1 MKQRKRKQYR
11 CSVLAAL
18 TAGLVLLPGL
28 VQAEDVKV
36 GDVTVTATRSE
47 MSLQDAPGAIT
58 IISQEDLAD
67 MPDGDLLEAIR
78 ETAGITLIGRSVG
91 GRKSISIRG
100 MDSRHSLILVDGK
113 RIASST
119 AVFGHSNFENNWLTS
134 ENIERIEIVRGP
146 LSALYGSEAIGGVIN
161 IITKPISTKDWS
173 FGVKTGGGVTD
184 DDGGDNA
191 HATVY
196 ASGPL
201 VKDRLGLYLS
211 VGANRD
217 DDTPSEDNP
226 RVSELE
232 GIETFTLN
240 TKMAFTPN
248 KDHTLEVAIDLVD
261 EERWRGA
268 SRGRSFYRSE
278 YEVDK
283 GMYSLSW
290 AGTVGP
296 TRSVVQLYRS
306 VIEKDSM
313 NLLSRGTTH
322 YPEELTNDVFDAQ
335 TTFGLGSMNLITM
348 GAEFRQENLESITL
362 LSGEDDVFHSA
373 LFIQDE
379 IELFDQLRITLGGR
393 YDDHENFGSELSPR
407 IYGLYQLND
416 AINLKLGYGH
426 SFNAP
431 TVKQGSAGYFASF
444 GPHSFIGNP
453 DVGPETSNNYEI
465 GAEYTTNSF
474 WAKAFYFYND
484 IEDMIQ
490 YTKVGRPV
498 VPPGG
503 GPPRFTYTAK
513 NVEEVV
519 TQGVET
525 EVGVALDSGFEI
537 TANYT
542 YLDAEDKLNNER
554 LGGKP
559 KHTFNSKIAYT
570 LEQWGLTTA
579 LRFQFIGDQVLQ
591 GNGRNAGL
599 EDAPDYSLW
608 HFSARKSL
616 GDNFELQ
623 LGVENIGDLRLADK
637 SDLFA
642 YEERGRFFYA
652 GLKGSF

>member
-268 SRGRSFYRSE
+268 SRQGIGFYRSE
-278 YEVDK
+278 YEIDK

-313 NLLSRGTTH
+313 NLLSTGTTH

-348 GAEFRQENLESITL
+348 GAELRQENLESTTL

-379 IELFDQLRITLGGR
+379 IELFDQLRI
-393 YDDHENFGSELSPR
+393 
-407 IYGLYQLND
+407 
-416 AINLKLGYGH
+416 
-426 SFNAP
+426 
-431 TVKQGSAGYFASF
+431 
-444 GPHSFIGNP
+444 
-453 DVGPETSNNYEI
+453 
-465 GAEYTTNSF
+465 
-474 WAKAFYFYND
+474 
-484 IEDMIQ
+484 
-490 YTKVGRPV
+490 
-498 VPPGG
+498 
-503 GPPRFTYTAK
+503 
-513 NVEEVV
+513 
-519 TQGVET
+519 
-525 EVGVALDSGFEI
+525 
-537 TANYT
+537 
-542 YLDAEDKLNNER
+542 
-554 LGGKP
+554 
-559 KHTFNSKIAYT
+559 
-570 LEQWGLTTA
+570 
-579 LRFQFIGDQVLQ
+579 
-591 GNGRNAGL
+591 
-599 EDAPDYSLW
+599 
-608 HFSARKSL
+608 
-616 GDNFELQ
+616 
-623 LGVENIGDLRLADK
+623 
-637 SDLFA
+637 
-642 YEERGRFFYA
+642 
-652 GLKGSF
+652 